1 MLLCNRLNSFCKELR
16 VRLNEK
22 VTPSEEGVFYIKE
35 VCELERPQI
44 LCVVGPTASGKT
56 DFAIRLAI
64 EAQGE
69 VVSCDSMQI
78 YRYMNIGTAKPTKEE
93 MQGVPHHMLDFLDPR
108 ESYSVADFV
117 RDARV
122 CIEDI
127 LKRGKVPI
135 LCGGTGLYID
145 SIVNQI
151 EFAEEETDLI
161 YREELKT
168 LAEREGV
175 EAVHRLLQE
184 KDPVAA
190 EQIHPNNLKRV
201 IRALEIYK
209 TTGMTKTEADKRAKK
224 EPIYDAKIFGM
235 ELEREELYGRINLRV
250 DKMMEAGLLT
260 EVEELLKMGIPETA
274 TSMQAIGYKELVEYF
289 HKKATLEEAV
299 EKIKQESR
307 RYAKRQLSWF
317 RRNENIF
324 WVNRSNMHKK

>member
-1 MLLCNRLNSFCKELR
+1 M
-16 VRLNEK
+16 
-22 VTPSEEGVFYIKE
+22 
-35 VCELERPQI
+35 ERSKI
-44 LCVVGPTASGKT
+44 VCVVGPTASGKT
-56 DFAIRLAI
+56 DFAIELALK
-64 EAQGE
+64 ENGE

-93 MQGVPHHMLDFLDPR
+93 MRGVPHHMLDFLDPM

-117 RDARV
+117 KDARD

-127 LKRGKVPI
+127 LKRGKLPI

-151 EFAEEETDLI
+151 EFTEEETDLA
-161 YREELKT
+161 YREELKA
-168 LAEREGV
+168 LAERKGV

-201 IRALEIYK
+201 IRALEIQK
-209 TTGMTKTEADKRAKK
+209 TTGMTKEEADRRARKT
-224 EPIYDAKIFGM
+224 PIYDAEIYGM
-235 ELEREELYGRINLRV
+235 DLEREELYRRINLRV
-250 DKMMEAGLLT
+250 DKMVEMGLLE
-260 EVEELLKMGIPETA
+260 EVEALLKMGIPETA
-274 TSMQAIGYKELVEYF
+274 TAMQAIGYKELVEYF
-289 HKKATLEEAV
+289 RGKVTLVEAV

-317 RRNENIF
+317 RRNKKIF
-324 WVNRSNMHKK
+324 WINGQNMHKK